1 MATLGDIQS
10 EITAKLSDGSLQAPT
25 QAQIITAIN
34 DAVSYYNSAKLWF
47 QQGYVPITLTV
58 GNPVIPNLPSDFGTP
73 WEQNACVIA
82 YQSVNYPVS
91 KVSNLQYDTA
101 NLAGLG
107 IPFIYTW
114 RDEQLLLYFFPDQA
128 YTLNLTYRVDVPDL
142 VNIGDTNVFSINA
155 KRLVVAKTLSDIYY
169 GYRRD
174 EEMGD
179 VWEAKATREFGQLLK
194 VQKQLVATGTLTT
207 ENIIDRRNY
216 YLGDYR

>member
-1 MATLGDIQS
+1 MATLSVIQS
-10 EITAKLSDGSLQAPT
+10 EITAKLSDGNLQAPT
-25 QAQIITAIN
+25 QAQIVTAIN
-34 DAVSYYNSAKLWF
+34 DAIDYYNSAKLWF
-47 QQGYVPITLTV
+47 QQGYTPITLMV
-58 GNPVIPNLPSDFGTP
+58 GNPVVPNLPADFGTP

-91 KVSNLQYDTA
+91 KVTNLQYDTA
-101 NLAGLG
+101 NLAGKG
-107 IPFIYTW
+107 IPFVYTW

-128 YTLNLTYRVDVPDL
+128 YTLNLTYRVAVPDL
-142 VNIGDTNVFSINA
+142 VNASDTNVFSINA
-155 KRLVVAKTLSDIYY
+155 KRLVIAKTLSDIYY

-174 EEMGD
+174 NEQGD
-179 VWEAKATREFGQLLK
+179 MWEVKTSKELAQLLK